1 MSNINRDYLIVLNPK
16 TSKVT
21 VPELNYY
28 IYDKYTANLFVNLV
42 TVENGKVVN
51 LPDAD
56 QYKLV
61 LHVLKPTNEIQDVE
75 NIQVFNKEKALF
87 QIELDHEL
95 TKNIGRYKCE
105 LLTIDKTDHVV
116 QSAKFS
122 YRVKKS
128 IYNDLDVVTE
138 TPEYPIIIRL
148 LDKLQ
153 DIDKYEEERRAN
165 EVARVAAE
173 KARVKDYTDL
183 RQTVTT
189 DIETMQEKIDSF
201 DGKVQEVDNAVQQ
214 MTTNI
219 DKYQTEKNK
228 ELDNY
233 KTQKDTQINTAITD
247 MENTIDT
254 YKTEKDTQINDK
266 FNQQDNKIDKAIN
279 LQNIN
284 IQASTKALN
293 DKLDAAVQDQN
304 DTIEANN
311 QAQNKVINDAITE
324 QNKTIN
330 TVVENDK
337 VQNNRLT
344 TLETSDTNN
353 QAEIKKLQDKDVEHE
368 NRMTAIEAVDVEQNN
383 RLDAIE
389 IKNDQ
394 QDGRLNDVEAKNKKQ
409 DLDLKCLFAE
419 SHSERITLDDE
430 VGNSVFLQNSKQGF
444 ATVDELKGNTLV
456 NCNKDTDKELIL
468 NGNIDTSGY
477 TSVTTTEGVDGGK
490 VDVSLEGNTMVNVCD
505 QEEAVAITKSY
516 TVETGNHIALQGE
529 YDGKCRPNIYG
540 NTLVSWQQSNA
551 LKGQQVTIN
560 KQYQINGIDSLNTTV
575 GDKVY
580 FRIKFTVDE
589 LNTTSPQPKIFTKYN
604 PGYMVDVKQ
613 FKDCTVGKIEE
624 ASTIREHE
632 SAHADQP
639 YMKLCIGMYAKIPED
654 VPAGSP
660 VCKFTIHDYV
670 IYNLTQLFGAG
681 KEPEQEWCD
690 KNLPYLEGMK
700 SSFEDKLVPENLY
713 KFSSREDF
721 YSLDGGTTLDGEY
734 IKMTANSGYQNAM
747 LKPLSTIKP
756 STTYTIVV
764 DVVEN
769 TLNSKLVIT
778 APVKEKDV
786 QLFTTQTFQIDAGK
800 TGIFTQMATTSN
812 DLSGCVRCLINYLQ
826 NTNTTGSVKYRIMV
840 VEGDYTNYDF
850 TDYDS
855 TKGGKYKVDYKV
867 TGKNKCPIENK
878 TITIKGNT
886 TEIGSNDG
894 SVLYKNID
902 ISNLKGQYYFS
913 GKYTINNNTYY
924 TRLLLSKKPL
934 TKSIHNECY
943 LETKNGGGVELG
955 VGIVDLTNYKYAT
968 ITIGNLITDLTVNTD
983 YQCTLKDIQLE
994 EGTTAT
1000 TYEPYKESIKTLYLN
1015 SPLLEG
1021 DTIEQSG
1028 NNIIHNHRYG
1038 KVVLDGSDD
1047 EVWSVS
1053 SINNKFPGQYLCYL
1067 SYPNVLAVH
1076 DNEMSSIMCD
1086 KFKVVSPKDTNTSNI
1101 SPDSI
1106 SASGIES
1113 NLGSSSFRLSISQ
1126 SKLSSLDLAGFKKYL
1141 QQNPIT
1147 VVYELKTPTQEII
1160 STNNNLLLDSYTN
1173 GHLDVDSVVPIDK
1186 VWFRDI
1192 MIPTKYKYRDTE
1204 YIIQFEADNQGILSI
1219 YFDDWYNNINIVKGT
1234 NKIKLTSASQ
1244 DTLGI
1249 ADNYVSFSGIGFNAS
1264 KIVVTPKVDNDFG
1277 YFKGMKSVGEC
1288 ENNKIEILSRNKNL
1302 FDSNNITKNKYITG
1316 QVGTHQYGDY
1326 GDSIYTNVSDYMPV
1340 KQGKVYIFS
1349 YEYET
1354 LFNVGER
1361 GYCYYDNN
1369 KNIIISKIDTIYDVS
1384 KKRTTYTPQQDG
1396 YIKIAYDKNCTNIQ
1410 FEQSDVKTSYSS
1422 YAINKKE
1429 ILLSEPLRGLPNGVK
1444 DKYVII
1450 DGKWYIERN
1459 TYQTKFNTTNF
1470 DIKGIAATT
1479 FSNGYQGVY
1488 AIVKNIPSVINSTI
1502 SGYVISD
1509 KLSNTLSTY
1518 YNGAGNVEGIGTWS
1532 DDSADIIGRF
1542 KVNTD
1547 KPDSTQ
1553 TRKYIDSLDLNII
1566 YTLATPTYEPID
1578 YNPFEVYKDTTH
1590 ISNNS
1595 NIPCNMVIRNSGFNC
1610 ILKPNTTYTVSSNN
1624 GLSTVV
1630 TKDSIG
1636 DNVLRFYDKDTSK
1649 ITKMSNVLVLE
1660 GDYIT
1665 GNPPI
1670 PAFFKGMESAFE
1682 QELVT
1687 DEKDEYYG
1695 KYKVNV
1701 KAVGKNLLDATKGV
1715 MNTGLNSKT
1724 ICIKVKSNATYV
1736 YSSSVYKGTIF
1747 IYELPYEVN
1756 HGAGI
1761 DKVESIALKNH
1772 MIADGQSFT
1781 TVNST
1786 NYILMNYDGTSNVQL
1801 EQGTKATEYE
1811 PYKENN
1817 ITFYINEPLRG
1828 VGNVKDK
1835 VYVKEDK
1842 VVVERNCASVTF
1854 DGNTTSTGDVS
1865 NYFPSDN
1872 SRMFCIEEKD
1882 AEKGQNVICD
1892 KFRANIDISQ
1902 PSNRNIEGMFI
1913 SINGSDSA
1921 FYFRILNNK
1930 LATQD
1935 TNGFKQ
1941 WLQQNPTTV
1950 VYQLATPTYEEVEYF
1965 DLKLFVEIFKDT
1977 TINYNSNIPVTS
1989 TINYT
1994 YSTPLTDAVNT
2005 VSDISDQQDSM
2016 IIDMATQVASMEMM
2030 LM

>member
-28 IYDKYTANLFVNLV
+28 IYDKYTTNLFVNLV
-42 TVENGKVVN
+42 TTEAGKVVN

-105 LLTIDKTDHVV
+105 LLTIDKNDHIV

-138 TPEYPIIIRL
+138 TPQYPIIINL
-148 LDKLQ
+148 LNKLQ

-189 DIETMQEKIDSF
+189 DIETMQEKIDGF

-214 MTTNI
+214 MRTNI
-219 DKYQTEKNK
+219 TDYQTEKNK

-233 KTQKDTQINTAITD
+233 KTQKDAQINTAITD

-266 FNQQDNKIDKAIN
+266 ITQQDNKIDSAIN
-279 LQNIN
+279 LQNKN

-293 DKLDAAVQDQN
+293 DKLDAAVEDQN
-304 DTIEANN
+304 NTIEANN

-337 VQNNRLT
+337 AQDGKLDALGQYSAT
-344 TLETSDTNN
+344 CMKD
-353 QAEIKKLQDKDVEHE
+353 IKKLQNKDVAHE
-368 NRMTAIEAVDVEQNN
+368 ERMTAIEAVNVEQNN

-394 QDGRLNDVEAKNKKQ
+394 QDSRLNDVEAKNKKQ

-477 TSVTTTEGVDGGK
+477 GTVTTTEGVDGGK
-490 VDVSLEGNTMVNVCD
+490 VDISLEGNTMVNVCD

-529 YDGKCRPNIYG
+529 YDGKCRPNVYG

-551 LKGQQVTIN
+551 LKGQQITIN
-560 KQYQINGIDSLNTTV
+560 KQYQTNGIDTLNTTV

-589 LNTTSPQPKIFTKYN
+589 LNTTSPDPKIFTKYN
-604 PGYMVDVKQ
+604 TGYMVDVKQ

-639 YMKLCIGMYAKIPED
+639 YMKLCIGMYAIMPED

-660 VCKFTIHDYV
+660 VCKYTIHDYV

-681 KEPEQEWCD
+681 KEPQQEWCD

-700 SSFEDKLVPENLY
+700 SSFEDKLITDEN
-713 KFSSREDF
+713 D
-721 YSLDGGTTLDGEY
+721 
-734 IKMTANSGYQNAM
+734 ANN
-747 LKPLSTIKP
+747 
-756 STTYTIVV
+756 
-764 DVVEN
+764 
-769 TLNSKLVIT
+769 
-778 APVKEKDV
+778 
-786 QLFTTQTFQIDAGK
+786 
-800 TGIFTQMATTSN
+800 
-812 DLSGCVRCLINYLQ
+812 
-826 NTNTTGSVKYRIMV
+826 
-840 VEGDYTNYDF
+840 
-850 TDYDS
+850 
-855 TKGGKYKVDYKV
+855 GKYKVDYKV
-867 TGKNKCPIENK
+867 TGKNLFNVNAFTQDIKNNK
-878 TITIKGNT
+878 YYQKVSDTSFNITALDDRSWNPYQFAYGIKVKKNT
-886 TEIGSNDG
+886 
-894 SVLYKNID
+894 
-902 ISNLKGQYYFS
+902 
-913 GKYTINNNTYY
+913 KYTISGTIELSNIRIVFPSTSASKMPSSPTFD
-924 TRLLLSKKPL
+924 TRNDDVIYIKF
-934 TKSIHNECY
+934 
-943 LETKNGGGVELG
+943 
-955 VGIVDLTNYKYAT
+955 
-968 ITIGNLITDLTVNTD
+968 IGTESFPKLVSN
-983 YQCTLKDIQLE
+983 IQLE

-1000 TYEPYKESIKTLYLN
+1000 TYEQYKESIKTLYLN

-1028 NNIIHNHRYG
+1028 NNIIHNHRYTS
-1038 KVVLDGSDD
+1038 VVLDGSDD
-1047 EVWSVS
+1047 EGWSIIQGEYAPSNTDYTIFYMENNCKLSGTVYCNKIPTS
-1053 SINNKFPGQYLCYL
+1053 TDKYITGSNANSCAIGSHTSVKSIRI
-1067 SYPNVLAVH
+1067 
-1076 DNEMSSIMCD
+1076 SIE
-1086 KFKVVSPKDTNTSNI
+1086 K
-1101 SPDSI
+1101 
-1106 SASGIES
+1106 
-1113 NLGSSSFRLSISQ
+1113 
-1126 SKLSSLDLAGFKKYL
+1126 SKLSTQDVAGFKQWL

-1147 VVYELKTPTQEII
+1147 VVYELETPTQEII
-1160 STNNNLLLDSYTN
+1160 STNDNLLLDSYTN

-1186 VWFRDI
+1186 VEFRSTDQLAFSC
-1192 MIPTKYKYRDTE
+1192 KYLYNNTS
-1204 YIIQFEADNQGILSI
+1204 YTVQFESDSTGII
-1219 YFDDWYNNINIVKGT
+1219 YFLALGQNDSGALVKQNVVKGL
-1234 NKIKLTSASQ
+1234 NKLTLNTGNNNS
-1244 DTLGI
+1244 
-1249 ADNYVSFSGIGFNAS
+1249 NYFYIDGIGFNAS

-1288 ENNKIEILSRNKNL
+1288 EGNKIEVVAQNKNL
-1302 FDSNNITKNKYITG
+1302 FTSEVIDALCTLENWVGNGAYKNNYVAYKLIHFKTDVT
-1316 QVGTHQYGDY
+1316 
-1326 GDSIYTNVSDYMPV
+1326 YTNTIPEI
-1340 KQGKVYIFS
+1340 KVPPHFYPI
-1349 YEYET
+1349 
-1354 LFNVGER
+1354 LFLEKV
-1361 GYCYYDNN
+1361 DNGN
-1369 KNIIISKIDTIYDVS
+1369 FISSGWYQNDTDNEKIISAKTYTFTPKNESSFVAYVYDWNQENMQKLRKVLEQNIQTEIEETSTEFVVS
-1384 KKRTTYTPQQDG
+1384 K
-1396 YIKIAYDKNCTNIQ
+1396 
-1410 FEQSDVKTSYSS
+1410 S
-1422 YAINKKE
+1422 NKKE
-1429 ILLSEPLRGLPNGVK
+1429 ILLSEPLRAVGNIK

-1459 TYQTKFNTTNF
+1459 TYQTKFNTSNYL
-1470 DIKGIAATT
+1470 IMGISTST
-1479 FSNGYQGVY
+1479 WHNGYQGIY
-1488 AIVKNIPSVINSTI
+1488 ATAKNTSIPAIINTTVPGAI
-1502 SGYVISD
+1502 ISD
-1509 KLSNTLSTY
+1509 KLPNKLSIYT
-1518 YNGAGNVEGIGTWS
+1518 NDAGNVEGIGTWS
-1532 DDSADIIGRF
+1532 DSSADIIGRF
-1542 KVNTD
+1542 KVNTT
-1547 KPDSTQ
+1547 KPNNEQ
-1553 TRKYIDSLDLNII
+1553 TYSYINALDLNII
-1566 YTLATPTYEPID
+1566 YQLAQPTYEPID
-1578 YNPFEVYKDTTH
+1578 YNPFEVYTDTTH

-1624 GLSTVV
+1624 GLSSVV

-1636 DNVLRFYDKDTSK
+1636 DSVLRFYDKDTTSV
-1649 ITKMSNVLVLE
+1649 TKMSNVLVLE

-1682 QELVT
+1682 QEY
-1687 DEKDEYYG
+1687 DEEKN

-1701 KAVGKNLLDATKGV
+1701 KATNPD
-1715 MNTGLNSKT
+1715 NS
-1724 ICIKVKSNATYV
+1724 
-1736 YSSSVYKGTIF
+1736 
-1747 IYELPYEVN
+1747 
-1756 HGAGI
+1756 
-1761 DKVESIALKNH
+1761 
-1772 MIADGQSFT
+1772 Q
-1781 TVNST
+1781 
-1786 NYILMNYDGTSNVQL
+1786 
-1801 EQGTKATEYE
+1801 
-1811 PYKENN
+1811 ENN

-1828 VGNVKDK
+1828 VGDVKDK

-1842 VVVERNCASVTF
+1842 VVVERNCGIRAYE
-1854 DGNTTSTGDVS
+1854 DGDFGTYLTDKINT
-1865 NYFPSDN
+1865 
-1872 SRMFCIEEKD
+1872 
-1882 AEKGQNVICD
+1882 
-1892 KFRANIDISQ
+1892 
-1902 PSNRNIEGMFI
+1902 
-1913 SINGSDSA
+1913 
-1921 FYFRILNNK
+1921 
-1930 LATQD
+1930 
-1935 TNGFKQ
+1935 
-1941 WLQQNPTTV
+1941 
-1950 VYQLATPTYEEVEYF
+1950 VYPLATPIYEEVEYF
-1965 DLKLFVEIFKDT
+1965 DLKLFVEIFENT

-2016 IIDMATQVASMEMM
+2016 IIDMATQVATMEMM